1 MKFLIDANLPAVLAD
16 ILIQLGH
23 EASHTITLPDGNAT
37 QDEVIIKIIG
47 DRTIVS
53 KDSDFYQS
61 FLVKRIPRKLI
72 FVKVGNMRGKV
83 LLSLFRKQAK
93 KMIDL
98 LSQYDC
104 LELHHDKIIVID

>member
-1 MKFLIDANLPAVLAD
+1 M
-16 ILIQLGH
+16 
-23 EASHTITLPDGNAT
+23 PDGNAT

-61 FLVKRIPRKLI
+61 FLIKRIPQKLI

-83 LLSLFRKQAK
+83 MLSLFRKQAET
-93 KMIDL
+93 MIDL
-98 LSQYDC
+98 LGQYDC
-104 LELHHDKIIVID
+104 LELHPGKIIVID